1 MKKIILFVLTF
12 ITVSMAITSFYSC
25 DNGETY
31 ADMKEKEKKAVRR
44 FIENNDLVGKIN
56 VISESEFYAQDS
68 ITDTA
73 RNQFVLFED
82 DGVYMQ
88 IVRKGEGKTMVEMA
102 KEQPDSTVTKQ
113 ILCRYF
119 EYDIE
124 AGDTASSNIY
134 TPAIVDK
141 MLCKYVHRGRT
152 YTASFTEGYMLSN
165 YNSNVPAGWLKPL
178 DYIRLTKNAGRIAK
192 IRIIVPHSSGTTN
205 ASRYVLPCYYEIT
218 YQLGK

>member
-12 ITVSMAITSFYSC
+12 ITVSMAVTSFYSC

-102 KEQPDSTVTKQ
+102 KEQPDSTATKQ